1 MIKAVDIRRSAD
13 AKARKAAHAQAR
25 SGIWAEY
32 VLVTPE
38 KARLWLRNNRRNR
51 RMRPSQIARLA
62 DHMRKRRFVP
72 SNDSICFAED
82 GLLLNG
88 QHRLIAIVETGIE
101 QEMLVQYGLPLEAFQ
116 WLDAQARRSLA
127 DHLNLLG
134 VDYYEHKATIARR
147 LASYAKSRGLNDS
160 VVRTGNNGSPGSPVF
175 VDMEDQLD
183 VALQY
188 GPVADAAKM
197 MASANSKTKLVSA
210 TSVGFVYSLFAPW
223 WSGTDDFVEK
233 VVTGYG
239 LERGDPAAVFRT
251 LAEKNAAKMKH
262 QRFDLPTMTGYL
274 ILAANAATEGK
285 RMTKLQWP
293 KSGYPQPAQHTHDAI
308 RAACGWNAEEE
319 A

>member
-1 MIKAVDIRRSAD
+1 MIEAVDIRRNAE
-13 AKARKAAHAQAR
+13 AKARKATHAQAR

-38 KARLWLRNNRRNR
+38 KARLWLRKNKRNR

-62 DHMRKRRFVP
+62 DHMRRDRFVP
-72 SNDSICFAED
+72 SNDTICWGED

-88 QHRLIAIVETGIE
+88 QHRLQAIAETGKA

-116 WLDAQARRSLA
+116 WLDAQARRSLS

-134 VDYYEHKATIARR
+134 VDYYEHRATIARR
-147 LASYAKSRGLNDS
+147 LASYAKSRGLTDS
-160 VVRTGNNGSPGSPVF
+160 VVRTGNNGSPGSSSF

-188 GPVADAAKM
+188 APVVDAAKL
-197 MASANSKTKLVSA
+197 MASANHKTKLISA
-210 TSVGFVYSLFAPW
+210 TSVGFVYALFAPW
-223 WSGTDDFVEK
+223 WAGTDAFVEK

-239 LERGDPAAVFRT
+239 LKRGDPAAVFRT
-251 LAEKNAAKMKH
+251 LSEKNAAKMKH
-262 QRFDLPTMTGYL
+262 QRFDLPTMTAYF
-274 ILAANAATEGK
+274 ILAANAASEG
-285 RMTKLQWP
+285 RSLTKLQWP
-293 KSGYPQPAQHTHDAI
+293 KSGYPQPAQHTYDAI
-308 RAACGWNAEEE
+308 RAACGWDVEEE